1 MRNEAVEDFE
11 TRLAGILGE
20 IDALLE
26 ARDGARFRRHPARP
40 AQGGTANPQY
50 DGLFSVIANF
60 SAGIGSEFGPGYTLT
75 VRASTLDPVP
85 DALREAWETLAAEHL
100 RKRLPEVFPGR
111 SLSVDR
117 DRHGWKLHGD
127 LSLR

>member
-1 MRNEAVEDFE
+1 MRNERVEDFE
-11 TRLAGILGE
+11 TRLAGILSE

-26 ARDGARFRRHPARP
+26 ERYGASFRRHPARP
-40 AQGGTANPQY
+40 AQGVTANPQY

-60 SAGIGSEFGPGYTLT
+60 SAGIGSALGPGYTLT
-75 VRASTLDPVP
+75 LRAATLDPVP
-85 DALREAWETLAAEHL
+85 AALRETWETFAADHL

-111 SLSVDR
+111 ALAVDR

-127 LSLR
+127 LSL

>member
-1 MRNEAVEDFE
+1 MRNERVEDFE

-26 ARDGARFRRHPARP
+26 ERYGARFRRHPARP
-40 AQGGTANPQY
+40 EQGATANPQY
-50 DGLFSVIANF
+50 DGLFSVVANF
-60 SAGIGSEFGPGYTLT
+60 SAGIGSALGPGYTLT
-75 VRASTLDPVP
+75 LRAATLDPVP
-85 DALREAWETLAAEHL
+85 AALRETWETLAADHL

-111 SLSVDR
+111 VLAVDR

-127 LSLR
+127 LSL